1 MAFCSFDDGTAMFDA
16 TPIENLFLMEYMYDT
31 PEQALKVY
39 LYARMLALHPEL
51 GGSTA
56 DMAKALRL
64 TEDEVLQAFAYW
76 ERRDLVCRRS
86 DAPPTYVL
94 KPLKA
99 QSAGMPN
106 ALAQEIYANRDFNN
120 QLQKLFDNVL
130 IGQHELNKAADW
142 VNIMHFDKD
151 AVVRLVEYG
160 IETSRVKKPKPP
172 SVFKRVDRLAD
183 EWSRQGI
190 RTLEAVERA
199 IAEESGALS
208 LAREVLKKLGIS
220 RQPSDPE
227 LEAVRRWT
235 DEWGYDREQV
245 LAACDDTLSARN
257 PTVKYLDSILEKR
270 RGESPERYRELV
282 DILKEL
288 NPRSAQPTPD
298 QISRYQA
305 LVAAGFAPELIR
317 LGAIQCHRANKE
329 RFEDLEWRLNVWR
342 KEGVDT
348 PEEADAYMRRM
359 AALSRQL
366 REVFRKAGSEKR
378 PTYGEL
384 ETYRR
389 WQEQYPDDLIE
400 FAAECSRNAGGSMAY
415 MDKLLAQWAK
425 DGATTVEAA
434 RAQHAAWHAGAGAAA
449 RAGAAPANPAL
460 DYAQR
465 EYKDEDFGDDFF
477 VDLTQYAEE
486 DKQ

>member
-1 MAFCSFDDGTAMFDA
+1 MFDA

-64 TEDEVLQAFAYW
+64 SEDEVLQAFAYW

-86 DAPPTYVL
+86 DAPPTYAL
-94 KPLKA
+94 KPLRA
-99 QSAGMPN
+99 QAAGTGSA
-106 ALAQEIYANRDFNN
+106 LEQEIYANRDFNN

-142 VNIMHFDKD
+142 VGILRFDKA
-151 AVVRLVEYG
+151 AVVRLVAYG
-160 IETSRVKKPKPP
+160 IETSRVKNPKPP
-172 SVFKRVDRLAD
+172 SVFKRIDRLAE
-183 EWSRQGI
+183 EWSKRGI
-190 RTLEAVERA
+190 HTLEDVERA

-235 DEWGYDREQV
+235 DDWGYDRDQI

-257 PTVKYLDSILEKR
+257 PTVKYLDSILENR
-270 RGESPERYRELV
+270 RDSGADYHSEAARMFR
-282 DILKEL
+282 EL
-288 NPRSAQPTPD
+288 NPGLGQPSPEQVQD
-298 QISRYQA
+298 YRA
-305 LVAAGFAPELIR
+305 LVEAGFAPELIR
-317 LGAIQCHRANKE
+317 LAAIQCRRAN
-329 RFEDLEWRLNVWR
+329 RNHFDDLEWRLNVWR
-342 KEGVDT
+342 KEGVNT
-348 PEEADAYMRRM
+348 PEEADAYMRGM
-359 AALSRQL
+359 AALSKQL
-366 REVFRKAGSEKR
+366 REVFRRAGSEKR

-389 WQEQYPDDLIE
+389 WQAQYPAGLIDY
-400 FAAECSRNAGGSMAY
+400 AAECARNAGGSMAY
-415 MDKLLAQWAK
+415 MDKLLTQWAK
-425 DGATTVEAA
+425 DGADTVEAA
-434 RAQHAAWHAGAGAAA
+434 RARHAAWQAGAGT
-449 RAGAAPANPAL
+449 RSGAVPANPAL

-486 DKQ
+486 DKK